1 VAKLFTPRE
10 YQTPVIKHIVEN
22 KRCNVWLPMG
32 MGKTVSTL
40 MAIDI
45 LKTAGVLENP
55 VLILAPLRVAQS
67 TWPDEIEKWTQTT
80 HLKVQPIIGNE
91 TKRFHAVNQKAD
103 VFTMNYEN
111 LTWLVSH
118 WRKLKKWPYDMIVA
132 DESTK
137 LKSFRTRQGGKRAKE
152 LSKVAFYSPRFVNLT
167 GTPAPNGVV
176 DLWGQNWFLDA
187 GACLGRSFSAFEK
200 RWFYTG
206 YDGFSKHPHKHSQ
219 AEIENLILHM
229 TICLKAEEYFDV
241 EKPIET
247 TIPIKLP
254 HKAQKAYNEMEAL
267 FYTELSEDE
276 EIEAANAAVKSQK
289 LLQIANGAPYTKEDR
304 TEWNEIHS
312 EKLYALESIVEES
325 NGMPVLVAYH
335 FKSDLARLQKHFP
348 KARLLD
354 KDPQTIRDW
363 NAGKIPILLA
373 HPASAGHGLN
383 LQDGGNILVFY
394 SVNWNLENHQQIIER
409 IGPVRQLQAGHNR
422 PVYIYYILAE
432 NTIEQDVLTR
442 LQTKADVQYILMGAM
457 SRYRQ
462 KNKNI

>member
-1 VAKLFTPRE
+1 MPRTFIPRE
-10 YQTPVIKHIVEN
+10 YQTPVIQHIVDN
-22 KRCNVWLPMG
+22 KRCNIWLPMG

-45 LKTAGVLENP
+45 LRTAGVLEKP

-67 TWPDEIEKWTQTT
+67 TWPDEVEKWQQTQ
-80 HLKVQPIIGNE
+80 HLKIQPIIGNE
-91 TKRFHAVNQKAD
+91 KKRFHAVNQKAD
-103 VFTMNYEN
+103 IFTMNYEN
-111 LTWLVSH
+111 LTWLVAH
-118 WRKLKKWPYDMIVA
+118 WRKMKTWPYGMIVA

-152 LSKVAFYSPRFVNLT
+152 LSKVAFYSQRFVNLT
-167 GTPAPNGVV
+167 GTPAPNGVI

-187 GACLGRSFSAFEK
+187 GSRLGRSFSAFER

-219 AEIENLILHM
+219 KEIEAVLEDI
-229 TICLKAEEYFDV
+229 TISLKAEDYFDL
-241 EKPIET
+241 EKPIENI
-247 TIPIKLP
+247 IPVNLP
-254 HKAQKAYNEMEAL
+254 HKARKAYDQMEAQ
-267 FYTELSEDE
+267 FYAELDEDE

-289 LLQIANGAPYTKEDR
+289 LLQIANGAPYTNEDR
-304 TEWNEIHS
+304 TEWKELHA
-312 EKLYALESIVEES
+312 EKLYALENIVEEA

-348 KARLLD
+348 KAKVLD
-354 KDPQTIRDW
+354 NDPQTIKNW
-363 NAGKIPILLA
+363 NAGKIPVLFA

-394 SVNWNLENHQQIIER
+394 SVNWSLENHQQIIER

-422 PVYIYYILAE
+422 PVYLYYILAK
-432 NTIEQDVLTR
+432 NTIEEDVLTR
-442 LQTKADVQYILMGAM
+442 LQTKADVQDILMEAM
-457 SRYRQ
+457 NRYKEKR
-462 KNKNI
+462 KKI